1 MSDRLSRVG
10 CEHRSAGENVAY
22 GHNSPESVMDGWM
35 NSSGHRANI
44 LSCGFKEI
52 RKRAYS
58 SPVRRAAGAAG
69 AVRPL
74 ARAVHRG
81 QQCLPSEP
89 KAPRRTMSRGESR
102 AGTCCGAREQAAPP
116 VWDAVPA
123 SSAGQ
128 PGQHRCHQE
137 HDDRRKPDHQARRPR
152 RPDRRPLL
160 FLS

>member
-22 GHNSPESVMDGWM
+22 GYNSPESVMDGWM

-74 ARAVHRG
+74 ARQCTADSNVSPANRRHRG
-81 QQCLPSEP
+81 GP
-89 KAPRRTMSRGESR
+89 
-102 AGTCCGAREQAAPP
+102 
-116 VWDAVPA
+116 
-123 SSAGQ
+123 
-128 PGQHRCHQE
+128 
-137 HDDRRKPDHQARRPR
+137 
-152 RPDRRPLL
+152 
-160 FLS
+160 